1 MQPIHTFTIKA
12 TSIVAG
18 DFPEAMKEHQRN
30 SDECYFTE
38 STHIVLADYVELTQ
52 DHHRGTHI
60 TARMNDGAIAFQGFV
75 EGHPFRYGELKKY
88 NSELVRVV
96 VENPN
101 GKTTHIIGR
110 PIQPV
115 DPVTMKPSG
124 SPVELP
130 GEKRSS
136 LGNTY

>member
-18 DFPEAMKEHQRN
+18 DFPEAMKEHQR
-30 SDECYFTE
+30 SSEECYFTE
-38 STHIVLADYVELTQ
+38 NTQIVLADYVELSQ
-52 DHHRGTHI
+52 DHHLGTHI

-75 EGHPFRYGELKKY
+75 NGQPFRYGSLKKN
-88 NSELVRVV
+88 NSELIRVV

-110 PIQPV
+110 PVQPV
-115 DPVTMKPSG
+115 DPVTMKENG
-124 SPVELP
+124 NPVELP
-130 GEKRSS
+130 DKKRSL